1 MNEFHIDIKGDKIAF
16 VPPNSFTNGLI
27 CNFTRLIGLQFI
39 ANMTI
44 RSPLKYGR
52 NQLIFNRL
60 RYIISL
66 LFLTLA
72 MEVSIAGEKRALLIG
87 ISDYPTVKGHPE
99 LEWSDIHG
107 ANDVATITPTLKRQG
122 FKTTSLTNH
131 KATAAN
137 IRKALRQLD
146 ATVGIGDLIYI
157 HFSGHGQ
164 AVEDKNG
171 DEADGWDEAI
181 IPYDA
186 RIKYAKGIYEGENH
200 ILDDEL
206 EMYFTS
212 IRSKI
217 GPKGYLYVVLDA
229 CHMGGASRGEE
240 EEENEVF
247 VRGTDKGFS
256 PSGKRYIPKID
267 RRGNMK
273 INSHGANLSGVCIL
287 EACRAYQTNAEIKQ
301 NSTYY
306 GPLTYYI
313 NQYLTGKEITPNNS
327 WVESVRALMNKD
339 KRLIKQNMVIES
351 NQ

>member
-1 MNEFHIDIKGDKIAF
+1 MRTPIFGLILFLIAF
-16 VPPNSFTNGLI
+16 AFY
-27 CNFTRLIGLQFI
+27 
-39 ANMTI
+39 AE
-44 RSPLKYGR
+44 
-52 NQLIFNRL
+52 
-60 RYIISL
+60 
-66 LFLTLA
+66 A
-72 MEVSIAGEKRALLIG
+72 AEKRALLIG

-107 ANDVATITPTLKRQG
+107 ANDVATLAPTLKNQG
-122 FKTTSLTNH
+122 FKTTFLTDS

-137 IRKALRQLD
+137 IRKAFRQLEAS
-146 ATVGIGDLIYI
+146 ATAGDLIYI

-186 RIKYAKGIYEGENH
+186 RIKYANGIYEGENH

-206 EMYFTS
+206 ESYFTA
-212 IRSKI
+212 IRNKI
-217 GPKGYLYVVLDA
+217 GRNGYLYIVLDA
-229 CHMGGASRGEE
+229 CHMGGASRGDEE
-240 EEENEVF
+240 EEDELF

-267 RRGNMK
+267 RRGNMRV
-273 INSHGANLSGVCIL
+273 SSSGSDQSGICIL

-301 NSTYY
+301 NGKYY

-313 NQYLTGKEITPNNS
+313 NQYLTDKTLTSNNS

>member
-1 MNEFHIDIKGDKIAF
+1 MTSYHKHIIFSIILVLTTAF
-16 VPPNSFTNGLI
+16 P
-27 CNFTRLIGLQFI
+27 
-39 ANMTI
+39 
-44 RSPLKYGR
+44 
-52 NQLIFNRL
+52 
-60 RYIISL
+60 
-66 LFLTLA
+66 A
-72 MEVSIAGEKRALLIG
+72 MAEKRALLIG

-107 ANDVATITPTLKRQG
+107 ANDVVTLAPTLKKQG
-122 FKTTSLTNH
+122 FKTTSLTDS

-137 IRKALRQLD
+137 IRKAFRQLEAS
-146 ATVGIGDLIYI
+146 ATAGDLIYI

-164 AVEDKNG
+164 AVEDTNG

-200 ILDDEL
+200 MLDDEL
-206 EMYFTS
+206 ESYFTA
-212 IRSKI
+212 IRNKI
-217 GPKGYLYVVLDA
+217 GHNGYLYIVLDA
-229 CHMGGASRGEE
+229 CHMGGASRGDEE
-240 EEENEVF
+240 EEDELF

-273 INSHGANLSGVCIL
+273 VSSSGSNQSGICIL

-301 NSTYY
+301 NGKYY

-313 NQYLTGKEITPNNS
+313 NQYLTDKPLTSNNS

>member
-1 MNEFHIDIKGDKIAF
+1 MKQGEEITYRKSILHRFTLGILITILVAI
-16 VPPNSFTNGLI
+16 VSFN
-27 CNFTRLIGLQFI
+27 
-39 ANMTI
+39 AD
-44 RSPLKYGR
+44 
-52 NQLIFNRL
+52 
-60 RYIISL
+60 
-66 LFLTLA
+66 A
-72 MEVSIAGEKRALLIG
+72 VEKRALLIG
-87 ISDYPTVKGHPE
+87 ISDYPSVKGHPD

-107 ANDVATITPTLKRQG
+107 ANDVAEITPTLERQG
-122 FKTTSLTNH
+122 FKMTLLTNS

-137 IRKALRQLD
+137 IRKAFQQLESSVK
-146 ATVGIGDLIYI
+146 AGDLVYI

-186 RIKYAKGIYEGENH
+186 RMKFMKGVYEGENH

-206 EMYFTS
+206 ETYFTT
-212 IRSKI
+212 IRNKL
-217 GPKGYLYVVLDA
+217 GKTGYLYVVLDA
-229 CHMGGASRGEE
+229 CHMGGASRGDEE
-240 EEENEVF
+240 EEEEVF
-247 VRGTDKGFS
+247 IRGTDKGFS

-273 INSHGANLSGVCIL
+273 VNSASGNQSGICIL

-301 NSTYY
+301 NGKYY

-313 NQYLTGKEITPNNS
+313 NQYLAGKSLTSNNS
-327 WVESVRALMNKD
+327 WVESVRVLMNKD

>member
-1 MNEFHIDIKGDKIAF
+1 MRTPIFGLILFLIAF
-16 VPPNSFTNGLI
+16 AFY
-27 CNFTRLIGLQFI
+27 
-39 ANMTI
+39 AE
-44 RSPLKYGR
+44 
-52 NQLIFNRL
+52 
-60 RYIISL
+60 
-66 LFLTLA
+66 A
-72 MEVSIAGEKRALLIG
+72 AEKRALLIG

-107 ANDVATITPTLKRQG
+107 ANDVATLAPTLKNQG
-122 FKTTSLTNH
+122 FKTTSLTDS

-137 IRKALRQLD
+137 IRKAFRQLEAS
-146 ATVGIGDLIYI
+146 ATAGDLIYI

-206 EMYFTS
+206 ESYFTT
-212 IRSKI
+212 IRNKI
-217 GPKGYLYVVLDA
+217 GRSGYLYIVLDA
-229 CHMGGASRGEE
+229 CHMGGASRGDEE
-240 EEENEVF
+240 EEDELF

-273 INSHGANLSGVCIL
+273 VSSNGNNQSGICIL

-301 NSTYY
+301 NGKYY

-313 NQYLTGKEITPNNS
+313 NQYLTDKTLTSNNS

>member
-1 MNEFHIDIKGDKIAF
+1 MRIYLF
-16 VPPNSFTNGLI
+16 SLI
-27 CNFTRLIGLQFI
+27 L
-39 ANMTI
+39 
-44 RSPLKYGR
+44 
-52 NQLIFNRL
+52 
-60 RYIISL
+60 SL
-66 LFLTLA
+66 LAFA
-72 MEVSIAGEKRALLIG
+72 FNARAADKRALLIG

-107 ANDVATITPTLKRQG
+107 ANDVVTLAPTLKKQG
-122 FKTTSLTNH
+122 FKTTSLTDS
-131 KATAAN
+131 KASAAN
-137 IRKALRQLD
+137 IRKAFRQLE
-146 ATVGIGDLIYI
+146 ASVTAGDLIYI

-186 RIKYAKGIYEGENH
+186 RIMYAKGIYEGENH

-206 EMYFTS
+206 ESYFAA

-217 GPKGYLYVVLDA
+217 GRNGYLYIVLDA
-229 CHMGGASRGEE
+229 CHMGGASRGDEE
-240 EEENEVF
+240 EEDDIF

-256 PSGKRYIPKID
+256 PTGKRYIPKID
-267 RRGNMK
+267 RRGNMRV
-273 INSHGANLSGVCIL
+273 SSSGNNQSGICIL
-287 EACRAYQTNAEIKQ
+287 EACRSYQTNTEIKQ
-301 NSTYY
+301 NGKYY

-313 NQYLTGKEITPNNS
+313 NQYLTDKNLTSNNS
-327 WVESVRALMNKD
+327 WVESVRVLMNKD

>member
-1 MNEFHIDIKGDKIAF
+1 MKIHAQHIIA
-16 VPPNSFTNGLI
+16 VV
-27 CNFTRLIGLQFI
+27 
-39 ANMTI
+39 
-44 RSPLKYGR
+44 
-52 NQLIFNRL
+52 LIF
-60 RYIISL
+60 ISAVL
-66 LFLTLA
+66 NVA
-72 MEVSIAGEKRALLIG
+72 AEKRALLIG
-87 ISDYPTVKGHPE
+87 ISDYPTVKGYPE

-107 ANDVATITPTLKRQG
+107 ANDVVEITPTLKRQG
-122 FKTTSLTNH
+122 FKTTSLTNS

-137 IRKALRQLD
+137 IRKAFQQLESS
-146 ATVGIGDLIYI
+146 VSPGDLVYI

-186 RIKYAKGIYEGENH
+186 RIKYLKGDYEGENH

-206 EMYFTS
+206 EKYFTT
-212 IRSKI
+212 IRNKI
-217 GPKGYLYVVLDA
+217 GKSGYLYVVLDA

-240 EEENEVF
+240 EEEDEVF
-247 VRGTDKGFS
+247 IRGTDKGFS

-273 INSHGANLSGVCIL
+273 VTSASGNQSGICIL

-301 NSTYY
+301 NGKYY

-313 NQYLTGKEITPNNS
+313 NQYLTGKNLTPNNS
-327 WVESVRALMNKD
+327 WVESVRVLMNKD